1 MKKTT
6 LFLLSSVSVLIG
18 CYSSPEM
25 NENRYE
31 EMYQN
36 STATCRQPE
45 ESYQHKGLRSCL
57 ETRIA
62 WDNAHKKTVTI
73 IPNDRGLPLVLPKT
87 YDSEKMLEEN
97 RVYEV
102 IDSNSNAVFVNDS
115 ADFVA
120 DETTEV
126 AASETV
132 TINEVVELAPVPTQ
146 ENTAH
151 CTEEEECV
159 IEEEIVEEC
168 AEDVCDN
175 VEEEFIEQTTEITS
189 VDSCD
194 VADSSG
200 CSKGVTLVMGP
211 LKEELIIS
219 VKSAKVQE
227 KEQVQEAQK
236 TVEPVKKVTTSKKIE
251 KEVLPLEEK

>member
-151 CTEEEECV
+151 CTEEEE
-159 IEEEIVEEC
+159 
-168 AEDVCDN
+168 
-175 VEEEFIEQTTEITS
+175 FIEQTTEITS